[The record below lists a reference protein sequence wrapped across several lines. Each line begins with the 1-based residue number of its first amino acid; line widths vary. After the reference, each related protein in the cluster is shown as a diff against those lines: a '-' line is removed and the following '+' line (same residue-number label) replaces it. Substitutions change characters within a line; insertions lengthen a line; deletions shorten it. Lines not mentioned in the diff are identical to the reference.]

1 MTRPI
6 HPLLLDALRCLG
18 PVDHEAYG
26 RCPRGHVQHRYAEG
40 CEDCRREEIRTHGVL
55 PRSHSPTV
63 LDPEGRD
70 VIAEDV
76 AAIDAALSFPEDA
89 SKE

>member
-1 MTRPI
+1 MTAPRLCPECQRRQ
-6 HPLLLDALRCLG
+6 LGRYDSRCIECEAKWWLG
-18 PVDHEAYG
+18 L
-26 RCPRGHVQHRYAEG
+26 
-40 CEDCRREEIRTHGVL
+40 THL